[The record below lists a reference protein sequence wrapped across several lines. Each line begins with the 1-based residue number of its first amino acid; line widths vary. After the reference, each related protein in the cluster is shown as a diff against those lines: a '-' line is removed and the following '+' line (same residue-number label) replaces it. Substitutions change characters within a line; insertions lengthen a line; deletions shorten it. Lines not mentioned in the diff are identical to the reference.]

1 MTKLERLKEKLAE
14 AEMNLKKQMYAGKLI
29 GLQKYQAKIDA
40 IKAEIK
46 EVELYSPQRLGN
58 IASREDLLD
67 NNIYEKLLEIIL
79 AADYLYDTAFDC
91 KSALSKIGIEG
102 FQIYDMVKQIDK
114 ISSDI
119 ASSII
124 IDDVGELE
132 DFVVNDAEFVN
143 ITHNNAIEH
152 IRNHIYLHPI
162 KESKIEPLMRRRK
175 KNK

>member
-1 MTKLERLKEKLAE
+1 MTKLDRLKEKLAE
-14 AEMNLKKQMYAGKLI
+14 AEMDLKKQMYAGNLI
-29 GLQKYQAKIDA
+29 GLQKYQAKID
-40 IKAEIK
+40 IIK
-46 EVELYSPQRLGN
+46 ERIKEAELYSPQRLGN

-91 KSALSKIGIEG
+91 KQALSKIGIEG
-102 FQIYDMVKQIDK
+102 FQIYDMVKSIEK

-119 ASSII
+119 ASSVI

-132 DFVVNDAEFVN
+132 DFVVNDDEFVD
-143 ITHNNAIEH
+143 ITHTNAIEH
-152 IRNHIYLHPI
+152 IRKHLYLHPV
-162 KESKIEPLMRRRK
+162 KEKIEPLLRRRK